1 MKGIEKKITKILQ
14 FVLAISPEQ
23 GAQTTLYCCLE
34 PKLANES
41 GNYYANCQ
49 RKKLLKHACDEQVAL
64 RLWNVT
70 CDLLK
75 INH

>member
-1 MKGIEKKITKILQ
+1 MEGLEKKITKMLH
-14 FVLAISPEQ
+14 FASISPEQ

-41 GNYYANCQ
+41 GNYYTNCRWKQ
-49 RKKLLKHACDEQVAL
+49 LLKHACDEEVAL

-75 INH
+75 INRY